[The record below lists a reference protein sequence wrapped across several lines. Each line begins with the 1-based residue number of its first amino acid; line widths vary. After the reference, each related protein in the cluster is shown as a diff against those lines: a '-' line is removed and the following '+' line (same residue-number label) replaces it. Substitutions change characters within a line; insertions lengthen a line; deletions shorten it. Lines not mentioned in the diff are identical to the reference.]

1 MGIFDRFRA
10 AKPVRKTSALESML
24 SRDGKALEKEAR
36 TPVYSGVSTDMAY
49 RQSILPPVDQHY
61 LEQLADRYS
70 HLRTVI
76 TRIAS
81 QSVAKGWEYHAVGDA
96 GDKEER
102 KMLEKLLRDPTG
114 GNADITATEFF
125 KAMIRQVEVFDDC
138 WVSIVYDRIQGTDGK
153 IVKELWVEDAKQ
165 MRFHVDEYGKFK
177 NDEYFDIITRQP
189 LEKGALGE
197 GGFEAEPM
205 AYYYDMGQDEDK
217 IPFARDEIIH
227 FNKYSANARLYGQS
241 PIIGLSKKIE
251 TALAIENFQNKIYKL
266 ERPPKGFLDIPGH
279 DEESLNRLGEYIAE
293 ETRRNPNFVPI
304 ISSRGEGTGSGQ
316 AKFVPVMPNMDELMM
331 LPYMDRINNDINAS
345 YGVMPL
351 VVGQMQ
357 GVGGLN
363 SEGEQITIF
372 DRTIRETQQCLEM
385 GFIKPLMKLMEVDT
399 WKIRFNDIN
408 ERDETKYLNNM
419 NLKAQILTQMQNVGV
434 EMDLDDEGNL
444 VLPQQPEVVRQ
455 DFRNSTQESL
465 EAEELKEPQDTWNQQ
480 LESYEESLYKNLSNL
495 KK

>member
-1 MGIFDRFRA
+1 MGLFDRWRS
-10 AKPVRKTSALESML
+10 KPVRKATGIDAFLEDATAEVSK
-24 SRDGKALEKEAR
+24 DAR
-36 TPVYSGVSTDMAY
+36 TPVYSGVSTDTAY
-49 RQSILPPVDQHY
+49 RQSILPQVDQFY

-81 QSVAKGWEYHAVGDA
+81 QSVAKGWEYQAIGNGDVGQ
-96 GDKEER
+96 R
-102 KMLEKLLRDPTG
+102 KMLEALLRNPTNG
-114 GNADITATEFF
+114 SADINGSEFF
-125 KAMIRQVEVFDDC
+125 KAMIRQLEVFDDC
-138 WVSIVYDRIQGTDGK
+138 WVSIVYDRMASEDGSVSGK
-153 IVKELWVEDAKQ
+153 IVKELWVEDAKH
-165 MRFHVDEYGKFK
+165 MRFHVDEFGRFVEEDKFDPVTREFMEGTV
-177 NDEYFDIITRQP
+177 NPETGVELEY
-189 LEKGALGE
+189 
-197 GGFEAEPM
+197 M
-205 AYYYDMGQDEDK
+205 AYYYESEDGK

-251 TALAIENFQNKIYKL
+251 TALAIENFQNKIYRL
-266 ERPPKGFLDIPGH
+266 ERPPKGFLDVPGH

-304 ISSRGEGTGSGQ
+304 LSSRDGGNT

-385 GFIKPLMKLMEVDT
+385 GFLKPLLKLMEIDT

-434 EMDLDDEGNL
+434 EMDLDGEGNL
-444 VLPQQPEVVRQ
+444 KLPQQAEVVRQ
-455 DFRNSTQESL
+455 DFRNSSQESQ
-465 EAEELKEPQDTWNQQ
+465 EAEEPKEQQDTWKRQP
-480 LESYEESLYKNLSNL
+480 LSYAELLPESSEN
-495 KK
+495 

>member
-1 MGIFDRFRA
+1 MGIFDRFRS
-10 AKPVRKTSALESML
+10 KPVRKATGIEAFLQDATADVSK
-24 SRDGKALEKEAR
+24 DAR
-36 TPVYSGVSTDMAY
+36 TPVYSGVSTDTAY
-49 RQSILPPVDQHY
+49 RQSILPQVDQFY

-81 QSVAKGWEYHAVGDA
+81 QSVAKGWEYQAIGNGDA
-96 GDKEER
+96 EQRRMVER
-102 KMLEKLLRDPTG
+102 LLRNPTNG
-114 GNADITATEFF
+114 SSDMTGSEFF
-125 KAMIRQVEVFDDC
+125 KAMIRQLEVFDDC
-138 WVSIVYDRIQGTDGK
+138 WVSIVYDRVADGEGKVTNK
-153 IVKELWVEDAKQ
+153 IVKELWVEDAKH
-165 MRFHVDEYGKFK
+165 MRFHVDEYGRFREDEKFDPVTREFMEGAVNPK
-177 NDEYFDIITRQP
+177 TGVELEY
-189 LEKGALGE
+189 
-197 GGFEAEPM
+197 M
-205 AYYYDMGQDEDK
+205 AYYYEYDDGK

-251 TALAIENFQNKIYKL
+251 TALAIESFQNKIYRL
-266 ERPPKGFLDIPGH
+266 ERPPKGFLDVPGH

-304 ISSRGEGTGSGQ
+304 LSSRDGGNT

-372 DRTIRETQQCLEM
+372 DRTIRETQQCVEM
-385 GFIKPLMKLMEVDT
+385 GFIKPLLKIMQVDS

-419 NLKAQILTQMQNVGV
+419 NLKAQIITQMQNVGV
-434 EMDLDDEGNL
+434 EMDLDSEGNL
-444 VLPQQPEVVRQ
+444 VLPQAPEVVRQ
-455 DFRNSTQESL
+455 DFRKPLQESL
-465 EAEELKEPQDTWNQQ
+465 EVEEQEEPRRIWNRQPMSYAELLP
-480 LESYEESLYKNLSNL
+480 ESSEN
-495 KK
+495 

>member
-1 MGIFDRFRA
+1 MAWYDRILGR
-10 AKPVRKTSALESML
+10 KPVRKRSALEDLIERNTASVL
-24 SRDGKALEKEAR
+24 KDAR
-36 TPVYSGVSTDMAY
+36 TPAY
-49 RQSILPPVDQHY
+49 GTAGTNRAFKADILPPVDQNY

-81 QSVAKGWEYHAVGDA
+81 QSVAKGWEYHAVGDT

-102 KMLEKLLRDPTG
+102 KMLELLLRDPSG
-114 GNADITATEFF
+114 GNADITASEFF

-138 WVSIVYDRIQGTDGK
+138 WVSIVYDRIQGSDGK

-165 MRFHVDEYGKFK
+165 MRFAVDDYGKFK
-177 NDEYFDIITRQP
+177 NDEYFDIITREP
-189 LEKGALGE
+189 LAKGELGE

-205 AYYYDMGQDEDK
+205 AYFYDMGQDEDK

-316 AKFVPVMPNMDELMM
+316 AKFVPVMPNMDELMA
-331 LPYMDRINNDINAS
+331 LPYMERINNDINAS
-345 YGVMPL
+345 YGVMPI
-351 VVGQMQ
+351 VTGSTA

-363 SEGEQITIF
+363 AEGEQISLF
-372 DRTIRETQQCLEM
+372 DRTVLETQQCLEM
-385 GFIKPLMKLMEVDT
+385 GFLRPLMKLMGIKT
-399 WKIRFNDIN
+399 WKVKFADIN
-408 ERDETKYLNNM
+408 VKNEQQHLANMLQKANIITVLNKLGIKATLDKDG
-419 NLKAQILTQMQNVGV
+419 NLKLP
-434 EMDLDDEGNL
+434 DE
-444 VLPQQPEVVRQ
+444 PQVTVSDEKPEVG
-455 DFRNSTQESL
+455 
-465 EAEELKEPQDTWNQQ
+465 ALKP
-480 LESYEESLYKNLSNL
+480 
-495 KK
+495 

>member
-1 MGIFDRFRA
+1 MGFFDRFRS
-10 AKPVRKTSALESML
+10 KPVRKRSALEDLIERNTASVL
-24 SRDGKALEKEAR
+24 KDAR
-36 TPVYSGVSTDMAY
+36 TPVYGTSGSNRAFKAD
-49 RQSILPPVDQHY
+49 ILPPVDQNY

-102 KMLEKLLRDPTG
+102 KMLENLLRNPSG
-114 GNADITATEFF
+114 GNADITASEFF

-138 WVSIVYDRIQGTDGK
+138 WVSIVYDRIQGSDDK

-165 MRFHVDEYGKFK
+165 MRFAVDDYGKFK
-177 NDEYFDIITRQP
+177 NEEYFDVITREP
-189 LEKGALGE
+189 LEKGAIGE
-197 GGFEAEPM
+197 GGFEAEPV
-205 AYYYDMGQDEDK
+205 AYFYDMGQDEDK

-316 AKFVPVMPNMDELMM
+316 AKFVPVMPNMDELMA
-331 LPYMDRINNDINAS
+331 LPYMERINNDINAA
-345 YGVMPL
+345 YGVMPI
-351 VVGQMQ
+351 VTGSVA

-363 SEGEQITIF
+363 AEGEQISLF
-372 DRTIRETQQCLEM
+372 DRTVLETQQCLEM
-385 GFIKPLMKLMEVDT
+385 GFLRPLMKLMGIKT
-399 WKIRFNDIN
+399 WKVKFADIN
-408 ERDETKYLNNM
+408 TKNEQQALANMLQKANIVTVLN
-419 NLKAQILTQMQNVGV
+419 KVGI
-434 EMDLDDEGNL
+434 EATLDKDGNL
-444 VLPQQPEVVRQ
+444 VFPEKPQVSMPEEAKPEVG
-455 DFRNSTQESL
+455 
-465 EAEELKEPQDTWNQQ
+465 ALKP
-480 LESYEESLYKNLSNL
+480 
-495 KK
+495 

>member
-1 MGIFDRFRA
+1 LAWYDRILGR
-10 AKPVRKTSALESML
+10 KPVRKRSALEDLIERNTASVL
-24 SRDGKALEKEAR
+24 KDAR
-36 TPVYSGVSTDMAY
+36 TPAY
-49 RQSILPPVDQHY
+49 GTAGTNRAFKADILPPVDQNY

-81 QSVAKGWEYHAVGDA
+81 QSVAKGWEYHAVGDT

-102 KMLEKLLRDPTG
+102 KMLELLLRNPSG
-114 GNADITATEFF
+114 GNADITASEFF

-165 MRFHVDEYGKFK
+165 MRFAVDDYGKFK
-177 NDEYFDIITRQP
+177 NDEYFDIITREP
-189 LEKGALGE
+189 LAKGELGE

-205 AYYYDMGQDEDK
+205 AYFYDMGQDEDK

-316 AKFVPVMPNMDELMM
+316 AKFVPVMPNMDELMA
-331 LPYMDRINNDINAS
+331 LPYMERINNDINAS
-345 YGVMPL
+345 YGVMPI
-351 VVGQMQ
+351 VTGSTA

-363 SEGEQITIF
+363 AEGEQISLF
-372 DRTIRETQQCLEM
+372 DRTVLETQQCLEM
-385 GFIKPLMKLMEVDT
+385 GFLKPLMKLMGIKT
-399 WKIRFNDIN
+399 WKVMFADIN
-408 ERDETKYLNNM
+408 VKNEQQALANMLQKANIITVLN
-419 NLKAQILTQMQNVGV
+419 KVGI
-434 EMDLDDEGNL
+434 EATLDKDGNL
-444 VLPQQPEVVRQ
+444 VLPDKPQVSMPEEAKPEVG
-455 DFRNSTQESL
+455 
-465 EAEELKEPQDTWNQQ
+465 ALKP
-480 LESYEESLYKNLSNL
+480 
-495 KK
+495 

>member
-1 MGIFDRFRA
+1 M
-10 AKPVRKTSALESML
+10 RKRSALEDL
-24 SRDGKALEKEAR
+24 IERNTANVLKDAR
-36 TPVYSGVSTDMAY
+36 TPAY
-49 RQSILPPVDQHY
+49 GTAGTNRAFKADILPPVDQNY

-81 QSVAKGWEYHAVGDA
+81 QSVAKGWEYHAVGDT

-102 KMLEKLLRDPTG
+102 KMLELLLRNPSG
-114 GNADITATEFF
+114 GNADITASEFF

-138 WVSIVYDRIQGTDGK
+138 WVSIVYDRIQGSDGK

-165 MRFHVDEYGKFK
+165 MRFAVDDYGKFK
-177 NDEYFDIITRQP
+177 NDEYFDIITREP
-189 LEKGALGE
+189 LAKGELGE

-205 AYYYDMGQDEDK
+205 AYFYDMGQDEDK

-316 AKFVPVMPNMDELMM
+316 AKFVPVMPNMDELMA
-331 LPYMDRINNDINAS
+331 LPYMERINNDINAS
-345 YGVMPL
+345 YGVMPI
-351 VVGQMQ
+351 VTGSTA

-363 SEGEQITIF
+363 AEGEQISLF
-372 DRTIRETQQCLEM
+372 DRTVLETQQCLEM
-385 GFIKPLMKLMEVDT
+385 GFLKPLMKLMGIKT
-399 WKIRFNDIN
+399 WKVMFADIN
-408 ERDETKYLNNM
+408 VKNEQQALANMLQKANIITVLN
-419 NLKAQILTQMQNVGV
+419 KVGI
-434 EMDLDDEGNL
+434 EATLDKDGNL
-444 VLPQQPEVVRQ
+444 VLPDKPQVSMPEEAKPEVG
-455 DFRNSTQESL
+455 
-465 EAEELKEPQDTWNQQ
+465 ALKP
-480 LESYEESLYKNLSNL
+480 
-495 KK
+495 

>member
-1 MGIFDRFRA
+1 MGIFDRFRS
-10 AKPVRKTSALESML
+10 KPVRKTTGIDAFLQDATADVSK
-24 SRDGKALEKEAR
+24 DAR
-36 TPVYSGVSTDMAY
+36 TPVYSGVSTDTAY
-49 RQSILPPVDQHY
+49 RQSILPQVDQFY

-81 QSVAKGWEYHAVGDA
+81 QSVAKGWEYQAIGD
-96 GDKEER
+96 GNPEQR
-102 KMLEKLLRDPTG
+102 KQVESLLRNPTNG
-114 GNADITATEFF
+114 SADINGTEFF
-125 KAMIRQVEVFDDC
+125 KAMIRQLEVFDDC
-138 WVSIVYDRIQGTDGK
+138 WVSIVYDRLASEDGSVSGK
-153 IVKELWVEDAKQ
+153 IVKELWVEDAKH
-165 MRFHVDEYGKFK
+165 MRFHVDEYGRFLEEDKFDPVSREFMEGTV
-177 NDEYFDIITRQP
+177 NPQTGVELEY
-189 LEKGALGE
+189 
-197 GGFEAEPM
+197 M
-205 AYYYDMGQDEDK
+205 AYYYESEDGK

-251 TALAIENFQNKIYKL
+251 TALAIESFQNKIYRL
-266 ERPPKGFLDIPGH
+266 ERPPKGFLDVPGH

-293 ETRRNPNFVPI
+293 ETRRNPNFIPI
-304 ISSRGEGTGSGQ
+304 LSSRDASTT

-331 LPYMDRINNDINAS
+331 LPYMDRINNDINGA

-351 VVGQMQ
+351 VVGQLA

-372 DRTIRETQQCLEM
+372 DRTIRETQQCVEM
-385 GFIKPLMKLMEVDT
+385 GFLKPLLKLMEVDT

-408 ERDETKYLNNM
+408 EKDETKYLNNM

-434 EMDLDDEGNL
+434 EMDLDSEGNL
-444 VLPQQPEVVRQ
+444 KLPQQAEVVRQ
-455 DFRNSTQESL
+455 DFRSSSQESQ
-465 EAEELKEPQDTWNQQ
+465 EAEELKEHLDIWNQQ
-480 LESYEESLYKNLSNL
+480 LESSEESLYKNLNNL

>member
-1 MGIFDRFRA
+1 MGLFDRFRS
-10 AKPVRKTSALESML
+10 KPVRKATGIDAFLQDATMEISK
-24 SRDGKALEKEAR
+24 DAR
-36 TPVYSGVSTDMAY
+36 TPVYSGVSTDTAY
-49 RQSILPPVDQHY
+49 RQAILPQVDQFY

-81 QSVAKGWEYHAVGDA
+81 QSVAKGWEYQAIGN
-96 GDKEER
+96 GEPEQR
-102 KMLEKLLRDPTG
+102 KMVERLLRNPTNG
-114 GNADITATEFF
+114 SSDMTGSEFF
-125 KAMIRQVEVFDDC
+125 KAMIRQLEVFDDC
-138 WVSIVYDRIQGTDGK
+138 WVSIVYDRVADGEGK
-153 IVKELWVEDAKQ
+153 VTNKVIKELWVEDAKH
-165 MRFHVDEYGKFK
+165 MRFHVDEYGRFRDDIKF
-177 NDEYFDIITRQP
+177 DPVTREFMDGSVNPKTGVQ
-189 LEKGALGE
+189 LEL
-197 GGFEAEPM
+197 M
-205 AYYYDMGQDEDK
+205 AYYYEYDDGK

-251 TALAIENFQNKIYKL
+251 TALAIESFQNKIYRL
-266 ERPPKGFLDIPGH
+266 ERPPKGFLDVPGH

-304 ISSRGEGTGSGQ
+304 LSSRDGGNT

-331 LPYMDRINNDINAS
+331 LPYMDRINSDINAS

-372 DRTIRETQQCLEM
+372 DRTIRETQQCVEM
-385 GFIKPLMKLMEVDT
+385 GFLKPLLKLMQIDT

-419 NLKAQILTQMQNVGV
+419 NLKAQIITQMQNVGV
-434 EMDLDDEGNL
+434 EMDLDSEGNL
-444 VLPQQPEVVRQ
+444 VLPQAPEVVRQ
-455 DFRNSTQESL
+455 DFRKPSQESL
-465 EAEELKEPQDTWNQQ
+465 EAEEQEEPRRIWNRQPM
-480 LESYEESLYKNLSNL
+480 SYAELLPESLEN
-495 KK
+495 

>member
-1 MGIFDRFRA
+1 MAWYDRILGR
-10 AKPVRKTSALESML
+10 KPVRKRSALEELIERNTASL
-24 SRDGKALEKEAR
+24 VKDAR
-36 TPVYSGVSTDMAY
+36 TPAY
-49 RQSILPPVDQHY
+49 GTTGSNRAFKADILPPVDQNY

-81 QSVAKGWEYHAVGDA
+81 QSVAKGWEYHAIGDT

-102 KMLEKLLRDPTG
+102 KMLELLLRNPSG
-114 GNADITATEFF
+114 GNADITASEFF

-165 MRFHVDEYGKFK
+165 MRFHVDDYGKFK
-177 NDEYFDIITRQP
+177 NDEYFDIITREP
-189 LEKGALGE
+189 LEKGDKGE

-205 AYYYDMGQDEDK
+205 AYFYDMGQDEDK

-251 TALAIENFQNKIYKL
+251 TALAIESLQNKVYRL

-279 DEESLNRLGEYIAE
+279 NEDSLNRLGEYIAE
-293 ETRRNPNFVPI
+293 ETRRNPNFIPI
-304 ISSRGEGTGSGQ
+304 ISSQEGSNT
-316 AKFVPVMPNMDELMM
+316 AKFVSIMPNFDELMM

-351 VVGQMQ
+351 VVGDMS

-372 DRTIRETQQCLEM
+372 DRTIRETQRCVEL
-385 GFIKPLMKLMEVDT
+385 GLIKPLLKLMGVST
-399 WKIRFNDIN
+399 WTIRFNDIN
-408 ERDETKYLNNM
+408 ERNETQYLNNM
-419 NLKAQILTQMQNVGV
+419 NLKAQIITQFQNSGIDV
-434 EMDLDDEGNL
+434 DLGEDGEL
-444 VLPQQPEVVRQ
+444 VLPKSAEAVRQ
-455 DFRNSTQESL
+455 DFLRRSQESL
-465 EAEELKEPQDTWNQQ
+465 EEEEPNKRLST
-480 LESYEESLYKNLSNL
+480 LTELYETSDQS
-495 KK
+495 

>member
-1 MGIFDRFRA
+1 MAWYDRLLGR
-10 AKPVRKTSALESML
+10 KPVRKRSALEEL
-24 SRDGKALEKEAR
+24 IERNTAQIVKDAR
-36 TPVYSGVSTDMAY
+36 TPAY
-49 RQSILPPVDQHY
+49 GAAGSNRAFKADILPPVDQNY

-102 KMLEKLLRDPTG
+102 NMLETLLRDPTG
-114 GNADITATEFF
+114 GNADITASEFF

-165 MRFHVDEYGKFK
+165 MRFAVDDYGKFK
-177 NDEYFDIITRQP
+177 NDEYFDIITRKP
-189 LEKGALGE
+189 LAKGELGE

-316 AKFVPVMPNMDELMM
+316 AKFVPVMPNMDELMA
-331 LPYMDRINNDINAS
+331 LPYMERINNDINAA
-345 YGVMPL
+345 YGVMPI
-351 VVGQMQ
+351 VTGSTA

-363 SEGEQITIF
+363 AEGEQISLF
-372 DRTIRETQQCLEM
+372 DRTVLETQQCLEM
-385 GFIKPLMKLMEVDT
+385 GFLRPLMRLMGITT
-399 WKIRFNDIN
+399 WKVKFADIN
-408 ERDETKYLNNM
+408 TKNEQQALANMLQKANIITVLN
-419 NLKAQILTQMQNVGV
+419 KVGI
-434 EMDLDDEGNL
+434 EATLDKDGNL
-444 VLPQQPEVVRQ
+444 VLPDKPQVSMPDEAKPEVG
-455 DFRNSTQESL
+455 
-465 EAEELKEPQDTWNQQ
+465 ALKP
-480 LESYEESLYKNLSNL
+480 
-495 KK
+495 

>member
-1 MGIFDRFRA
+1 MAWYDRFLGR
-10 AKPVRKTSALESML
+10 KPVRKRSALEDLIERNTASVL
-24 SRDGKALEKEAR
+24 KDAR
-36 TPVYSGVSTDMAY
+36 TPAY
-49 RQSILPPVDQHY
+49 GTAGSNRAFKADILPPVDQNY

-81 QSVAKGWEYHAVGDA
+81 QSVAKGWEYHAVGDK

-102 KMLEKLLRDPTG
+102 KILDKLLRDPTG
-114 GNADITATEFF
+114 GNADITGSEFF
-125 KAMIRQVEVFDDC
+125 KALIRQVEVFDDC
-138 WVSIVYDRIQGTDGK
+138 WVSIVYDRIQGSDDK

-165 MRFHVDEYGKFK
+165 MRFAVDDYGKFK
-177 NDEYFDIITRQP
+177 KDEYFDIITRQP
-189 LEKGALGE
+189 LEKGEKGE

-205 AYYYDMGQDEDK
+205 AYFYDMGQDEDK

-316 AKFVPVMPNMDELMM
+316 AKFVPVMPNMDELMA
-331 LPYMDRINNDINAS
+331 LPYMERINNDINAS
-345 YGVMPL
+345 YGVMPI
-351 VVGQMQ
+351 VTGSTA

-363 SEGEQITIF
+363 AEGEQISLF
-372 DRTIRETQQCLEM
+372 DRTVLETQQCLEM
-385 GFIKPLMKLMEVDT
+385 GFLKPLMRLMGIKT
-399 WKIRFNDIN
+399 WKVKFADIN
-408 ERDETKYLNNM
+408 VKNEATHLANMLQKANIITVLNKLGIKATLDKDGNLKLPDET
-419 NLKAQILTQMQNVGV
+419 QVTVS
-434 EMDLDDEGNL
+434 DDK
-444 VLPQQPEVVRQ
+444 PEVG
-455 DFRNSTQESL
+455 
-465 EAEELKEPQDTWNQQ
+465 ALKP
-480 LESYEESLYKNLSNL
+480 
-495 KK
+495 

>member
-1 MGIFDRFRA
+1 LAWYDRILGR
-10 AKPVRKTSALESML
+10 KPVRKRSALEDLIERNTASVL
-24 SRDGKALEKEAR
+24 KDAR
-36 TPVYSGVSTDMAY
+36 TPAY
-49 RQSILPPVDQHY
+49 GTAGTNRAFKADILPPVDQNY

-81 QSVAKGWEYHAVGDA
+81 QSVAKGWEYHAVGDT

-102 KMLEKLLRDPTG
+102 KMLELLLRDPSG
-114 GNADITATEFF
+114 GNADITASEFF

-138 WVSIVYDRIQGTDGK
+138 WVSIVYDRIQGSDGK

-165 MRFHVDEYGKFK
+165 MRFAVDDYGKFK
-177 NDEYFDIITRQP
+177 NDEYFDIITREP
-189 LEKGALGE
+189 LAKGELGE

-205 AYYYDMGQDEDK
+205 AYFYDMGQDEDK

-316 AKFVPVMPNMDELMM
+316 AKFVPVMPNMDELMA
-331 LPYMDRINNDINAS
+331 LPYMERINNDINAS
-345 YGVMPL
+345 YGVMPI
-351 VVGQMQ
+351 VTGSTA

-363 SEGEQITIF
+363 AEGEQISLF
-372 DRTIRETQQCLEM
+372 DRTVLETQQCLEM
-385 GFIKPLMKLMEVDT
+385 GFLRPLMKLMGIKT
-399 WKIRFNDIN
+399 WKVKFADIN
-408 ERDETKYLNNM
+408 VKNEQQHLANMLQKANIITVLNKLGIKATLDKDG
-419 NLKAQILTQMQNVGV
+419 NLKLP
-434 EMDLDDEGNL
+434 DE
-444 VLPQQPEVVRQ
+444 PQVTVSDEKPEVG
-455 DFRNSTQESL
+455 
-465 EAEELKEPQDTWNQQ
+465 ALKP
-480 LESYEESLYKNLSNL
+480 
-495 KK
+495 

>member
-1 MGIFDRFRA
+1 LAWYDRLLGR
-10 AKPVRKTSALESML
+10 KPVRKRSALEELIERNTASIAK
-24 SRDGKALEKEAR
+24 DAR
-36 TPVYSGVSTDMAY
+36 TPAY
-49 RQSILPPVDQHY
+49 GTTGSNRAFKADILPPVDQNY

-102 KMLEKLLRDPTG
+102 KMLETLLRDPTG
-114 GNADITATEFF
+114 GNADITASEFF

-165 MRFHVDEYGKFK
+165 MRFAVDEYGKFK

-189 LEKGALGE
+189 LEKGELGE

-205 AYYYDMGQDEDK
+205 AYFYDMGQDEDK

-316 AKFVPVMPNMDELMM
+316 AKFVPVMPNMDELMA
-331 LPYMDRINNDINAS
+331 LPYMERINNDINAS
-345 YGVMPL
+345 YGVMPI
-351 VVGQMQ
+351 VTGSTA

-363 SEGEQITIF
+363 AEGEQISLF
-372 DRTIRETQQCLEM
+372 DRTVLETQQCLEM
-385 GFIKPLMKLMEVDT
+385 GFLKPLMKLMGIKT
-399 WKIRFNDIN
+399 WKVKFADIN
-408 ERDETKYLNNM
+408 TKNEQQALANMLQKANIITVLN
-419 NLKAQILTQMQNVGV
+419 KVGI
-434 EMDLDDEGNL
+434 EATLDKDGNL
-444 VLPQQPEVVRQ
+444 VLPDKPQVSMPEEAKPEVG
-455 DFRNSTQESL
+455 
-465 EAEELKEPQDTWNQQ
+465 ALKP
-480 LESYEESLYKNLSNL
+480 
-495 KK
+495 

>member
-1 MGIFDRFRA
+1 MGIFDRFRS
-10 AKPVRKTSALESML
+10 KPVRKATGIDAFLQDATMEISK
-24 SRDGKALEKEAR
+24 DAR
-36 TPVYSGVSTDMAY
+36 TPVYSGVSTDTAY
-49 RQSILPPVDQHY
+49 RQSILPQVDQFY

-81 QSVAKGWEYHAVGDA
+81 QSVAKGWEYHAIGKGDP
-96 GDKEER
+96 EQRRMVER
-102 KMLEKLLRDPTG
+102 LLRNPTNG
-114 GNADITATEFF
+114 SSDMTGSELF
-125 KAMIRQVEVFDDC
+125 KAMIRQLEVFDDC
-138 WVSIVYDRIQGTDGK
+138 WVSIVYDRVADGEGK
-153 IVKELWVEDAKQ
+153 VTNKVVKELWVEDAKH
-165 MRFHVDEYGKFK
+165 MRFHVDEYGRFIEEEKF
-177 NDEYFDIITRQP
+177 DPVTREFMQGDVNP
-189 LEKGALGE
+189 KTGVELE
-197 GGFEAEPM
+197 FM
-205 AYYYDMGQDEDK
+205 AYYYEYDDGK

-251 TALAIENFQNKIYKL
+251 TALAIESFQNKIYRL
-266 ERPPKGFLDIPGH
+266 ERPPKGFLDVPGH

-293 ETRRNPNFVPI
+293 ETRRNPNFIPI
-304 ISSRGEGTGSGQ
+304 LSSRDASTT

-372 DRTIRETQQCLEM
+372 DRTIRETQMCVEM
-385 GFIKPLMKLMEVDT
+385 GFFKRLLKIMGIDS
-399 WKIRFNDIN
+399 WKIKFKDIN

-419 NLKAQILTQMQNVGV
+419 NLKAQIITQMQNVGV
-434 EMDLDDEGNL
+434 EMDLDSDGNL
-444 VLPQQPEVVRQ
+444 QLPQSPEVVRQ
-455 DFRNSTQESL
+455 DFRNSTQESQ
-465 EAEELKEPQDTWNQQ
+465 EAEELKEHLDTWNRQ
-480 LESYEESLYKNLSNL
+480 LENYEESLYKNLSN
-495 KK
+495 

>member
-1 MGIFDRFRA
+1 MGIFDRFRS
-10 AKPVRKTSALESML
+10 KPVRKATGIDAFLEDATAEISK
-24 SRDGKALEKEAR
+24 DAR
-36 TPVYSGVSTDMAY
+36 TPVYSGVSTDTAY
-49 RQSILPPVDQHY
+49 RQSILPQVDQFY

-81 QSVAKGWEYHAVGDA
+81 QSVAKGWEYQAIGKGDP
-96 GDKEER
+96 EQR
-102 KMLEKLLRDPTG
+102 KMVEKLLRNPTNG
-114 GNADITATEFF
+114 SSDMTSSEFF
-125 KAMIRQVEVFDDC
+125 KAVIRQLEVFDDC
-138 WVSIVYDRIQGTDGK
+138 WVSLVYDRVADGEGKVTNK
-153 IVKELWVEDAKQ
+153 IVKELWVEDAKH
-165 MRFHVDEYGKFK
+165 MRFHVDEYGRFVEEDKFDPVTREFMEGDVNPK
-177 NDEYFDIITRQP
+177 TGVELEY
-189 LEKGALGE
+189 
-197 GGFEAEPM
+197 M
-205 AYYYDMGQDEDK
+205 AYYYEYEDGK

-251 TALAIENFQNKIYKL
+251 TALAIESFQNKIYRL
-266 ERPPKGFLDIPGH
+266 ERPPKGFLDVPGH

-304 ISSRGEGTGSGQ
+304 LSSRDGGNT

-372 DRTIRETQQCLEM
+372 DRTIRETQQCVEM
-385 GFIKPLMKLMEVDT
+385 GFIKPLLKIMQVDT

-419 NLKAQILTQMQNVGV
+419 NLKAQIITQMQNVGV
-434 EMDLDDEGNL
+434 EMDLDAEGNL
-444 VLPQQPEVVRQ
+444 VLPQAPEVVRQ
-455 DFRNSTQESL
+455 DFRKPLQESL
-465 EAEELKEPQDTWNQQ
+465 EAEVQEEPRRTWSRQPMSYAELLP
-480 LESYEESLYKNLSNL
+480 ESSEN
-495 KK
+495 

>member
-1 MGIFDRFRA
+1 MGFFDRFRS
-10 AKPVRKTSALESML
+10 KPVRKATGIDAFLENATTDIS
-24 SRDGKALEKEAR
+24 KEAR
-36 TPVYSGVSTDMAY
+36 TPVYSGVSTDTAY
-49 RQSILPPVDQHY
+49 RQSILPQVDQFY

-81 QSVAKGWEYHAVGDA
+81 QSVAKGWEYQAIGD
-96 GDKEER
+96 GDPEQR
-102 KMLEKLLRDPTG
+102 KQVEALLMNPT
-114 GNADITATEFF
+114 NNSADINGTEFF
-125 KAMIRQVEVFDDC
+125 KAMIRQLEVFDDC
-138 WVSIVYDRIQGTDGK
+138 WVSLVYDRMASEDGSVSGK
-153 IVKELWVEDAKQ
+153 VVKELWVEDAKH
-165 MRFHVDEYGKFK
+165 MRFHVDEFGRFIEEDKFDPVSREFMEGTV
-177 NDEYFDIITRQP
+177 NPETGVELEY
-189 LEKGALGE
+189 
-197 GGFEAEPM
+197 M
-205 AYYYDMGQDEDK
+205 AYYYESEDGK
-217 IPFARDEIIH
+217 IPFARDEVIH

-251 TALAIENFQNKIYKL
+251 TALAIESFQNKIYRL
-266 ERPPKGFLDIPGH
+266 ERPPIGFLDVPGH

-293 ETRRNPNFVPI
+293 ETRRNPNFIPI
-304 ISSRGEGTGSGQ
+304 LSSRDASST

-331 LPYMDRINNDINAS
+331 LPYMDRINNDINGS

-351 VVGQMQ
+351 VVGQLA

-372 DRTIRETQQCLEM
+372 DRTIRETQQCVEM
-385 GFIKPLMKLMEVDT
+385 GFLKPLLKLMEVDT

-408 ERDETKYLNNM
+408 EKDETKYLNNM

-434 EMDLDDEGNL
+434 EMDLDGEGNL

-455 DFRNSTQESL
+455 DFRNSSQESL
-465 EAEELKEPQDTWNQQ
+465 EAEEQKEPLDTWTQQ
-480 LESYEESLYKNLSNL
+480 LENSEESLYKNFSSL

>member
-1 MGIFDRFRA
+1 MGLFDRWRS
-10 AKPVRKTSALESML
+10 KPVRKATGIDAFLEDATAEVSK
-24 SRDGKALEKEAR
+24 DAR
-36 TPVYSGVSTDMAY
+36 TPVYSGVSTDTAY
-49 RQSILPPVDQHY
+49 RQSILPQVDQFY

-81 QSVAKGWEYHAVGDA
+81 QSVAKGWEYQAIGNGDVGQ
-96 GDKEER
+96 R
-102 KMLEKLLRDPTG
+102 KMLEALLRNPTNG
-114 GNADITATEFF
+114 SADINGSEFF
-125 KAMIRQVEVFDDC
+125 KAMIRQLEVFDDC
-138 WVSIVYDRIQGTDGK
+138 WVSIVYDRMASEDGSVSGK
-153 IVKELWVEDAKQ
+153 IVKELWVEDAKH
-165 MRFHVDEYGKFK
+165 MRFHVDEYGRFVEEDKFDPVTREFMEGTV
-177 NDEYFDIITRQP
+177 NPETGVELEY
-189 LEKGALGE
+189 
-197 GGFEAEPM
+197 M
-205 AYYYDMGQDEDK
+205 AYYYESEDGK

-251 TALAIENFQNKIYKL
+251 TALAIENFQNKIYRL
-266 ERPPKGFLDIPGH
+266 ERPPKGFLDVPGH

-304 ISSRGEGTGSGQ
+304 LSSRDGGNT

-385 GFIKPLMKLMEVDT
+385 GFLKPLLKLMEIDT

-455 DFRNSTQESL
+455 DFRNSSQESQ
-465 EAEELKEPQDTWNQQ
+465 EAEEPKEQQDTWKRQP
-480 LESYEESLYKNLSNL
+480 LSYAELLPESSEN
-495 KK
+495 